1 MNIKSVTLTNK
12 GYIDYTH
19 NLLNSIKKFESD
31 VDLRIFTLDDESF
44 NYFQQ
49 HHNDVI
55 KYDTNVSEEFVGQK
69 SEGFGNLMIVKFEII
84 YKSLNEFDYVLY
96 IDGDIVVRDNIM
108 NYLLSKSKNKDIVF
122 LNDKR
127 PSKPNL
133 INMCAGFM
141 FIKSSK
147 KTQKFFNPENINS
160 KKFNDYTTHDQTYI
174 NRNLAKFNYA
184 SLPLDLFPNG
194 PHYYKN
200 YETLKP
206 KIIHFNYLL
215 GDKKKDEMIKYNQ
228 WFL

>member
-1 MNIKSVTLTNK
+1 MNIKSVTFTNK

-55 KYDTNVSEEFVGQK
+55 KYDTNVAEEFVGQK

-96 IDGDIVVRDNIM
+96 IDGDIVVRDKIM

-122 LNDKR
+122 QNDKR

-147 KTQKFFNPENINS
+147 KNT
-160 KKFNDYTTHDQTYI
+160 
-174 NRNLAKFNYA
+174 
-184 SLPLDLFPNG
+184 
-194 PHYYKN
+194 
-200 YETLKP
+200 
-206 KIIHFNYLL
+206 KIF
-215 GDKKKDEMIKYNQ
+215 
-228 WFL
+228 